1 MEIMQ
6 SKSGATTLN
15 VGLAERSYKIDVNYA
30 CLTQLGDALHELKFP
45 QRVVVV
51 SNTVVAP
58 LYLDL
63 VVNGLNSSGFTTD
76 TIVVADGEKFK
87 NTETLNEIYT
97 QLIKLGYDRSCAL
110 VALGGGVIGD
120 MAGFAAATFMR
131 GIPFVQV
138 PTTLLSQV
146 DSSVGGKTA
155 VNHPLGKNMI
165 GAFYQPRYV
174 MIDIKTLAT
183 LPVREFVA
191 GLAEVIKYGM
201 IYDGDFFAW
210 LENNVTALMA
220 RDRTAIK
227 YAITTSCQIKAQV
240 VEQDET
246 EGSVRAILNF
256 GHTFGHAVEQLSGY
270 GNVLHG
276 EAVAIGMVVAAKFSH
291 QLDLCSA
298 SEVERLIAL
307 LKQCGLPVTAP
318 QFSAQQYVA
327 AMCRD
332 KKVKDGVLRVVLNR
346 GIGRYALHSLSD
358 PQAIIAAVDV
368 EK

>member
-1 MEIMQ
+1 MQ
-6 SKSGATTLN
+6 SKLGAKTLT
-15 VGLAERSYKIDVNYA
+15 VGLGERSYNIDVDYA
-30 CLTQLGDALHELKFP
+30 CLHHLGRRLSSLNFP
-45 QRVVVV
+45 HRLVVVTNV
-51 SNTVVAP
+51 TVAP
-58 LYLDL
+58 LYLDQ
-63 VVNGLNSSGFTTD
+63 VVTSLSDAGFNTD
-76 TIVVADGEKFK
+76 TIVVADGESFK
-87 NTETLNEIYT
+87 TTSTLNEIYT
-97 QLIKLGYDRSCAL
+97 QLLELGCDRSSAI

-174 MIDIKTLAT
+174 MIDVKTLET
-183 LPVREFVA
+183 LLDRELVA

-201 IYDGDFFAW
+201 IYDGGFFVW
-210 LENNVTALMA
+210 LENNVGSLLDRDHAALA
-220 RDRTAIK
+220 
-227 YAITTSCQIKAQV
+227 YAITTSCQIKARV

-246 EGSVRAILNF
+246 ESSVRAILNF

-276 EAVAIGMVVAAKFSH
+276 EAVAIGMVVAAKLSN
-291 QLDLCSA
+291 QLGLCSLDDIK
-298 SEVERLIAL
+298 RLVAL
-307 LKQCGLPVTAP
+307 LSTCGLPIAAP
-318 QFSAQQYVA
+318 KFSVEQYVA

-332 KKVKDGVLRVVLNR
+332 KKVQDGVLRVVLNR
-346 GIGRYALHSLSD
+346 GIGGYEMHSLTN
-358 PQAIIAAVDV
+358 PQQMLGF
-368 EK
+368 